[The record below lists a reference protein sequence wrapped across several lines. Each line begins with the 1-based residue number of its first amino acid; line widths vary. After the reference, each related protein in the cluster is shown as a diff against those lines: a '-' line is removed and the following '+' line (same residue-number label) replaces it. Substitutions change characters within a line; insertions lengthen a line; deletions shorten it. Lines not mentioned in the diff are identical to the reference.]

1 MKCKGINY
9 DVGVYPLGDAR
20 PSRAVFDPA
29 IVRRE
34 IEIIKSD
41 LQCNAIRIVGR
52 DLERLV
58 IAAEFALDQG
68 LEVWFG
74 PGFHDADEQHTLA
87 YFTECAKAAE
97 TLRQKSPQI
106 VFIAGWEL
114 TFFMKGLVLG
124 DTGMERIGAF
134 MKPWWLL
141 WSTLRLGPFNRNLN
155 RFLAKAVQE
164 CAAFP
169 WTGDLCVR
177 HMGKCRLDAVRFR
190 EHRLLSRCDEQEGVS
205 SKPAK
210 VFRARKAR
218 RDNGIRLLHV

>member
-9 DVGVYPLGDAR
+9 DVGVYPFGEAR

-29 IVRRE
+29 TVRRE

-41 LQCNAIRIVGR
+41 LHCNAIRIVGR

-68 LEVWFG
+68 LEVWLG
-74 PGFHDADEQHTLA
+74 PGFHDADERHTLA
-87 YFTECAKAAE
+87 YLAECAKAAE
-97 TLRQKSPQI
+97 TLRQKSPHI

-134 MKPWWLL
+134 MKPWRLL
-141 WSTLRLGPFNRNLN
+141 WSTLRLVPSTGTSTAFWQKRL
-155 RFLAKAVQE
+155 KG
-164 CAAFP
+164 CA
-169 WTGDLCVR
+169 GIS
-177 HMGKCRLDAVRFR
+177 MGR
-190 EHRLLSRCDEQEGVS
+190 
-205 SKPAK
+205 
-210 VFRARKAR
+210 
-218 RDNGIRLLHV
+218 

>member
-9 DVGVYPLGDAR
+9 DVGIYPFGDAR

-41 LQCNAIRIVGR
+41 LHCNAIR
-52 DLERLV
+52 
-58 IAAEFALDQG
+58 
-68 LEVWFG
+68 
-74 PGFHDADEQHTLA
+74 GFHDADEQHTLA

-177 HMGKCRLDAVRFR
+177 HIGKCRLDAVRFR